1 MISQLLKKTDIFPRA
16 HLVALGACSLLV
28 LVVSLWPTKSQS
40 VIVEI
45 PAEVYTPELTEE
57 AIDETPL
64 FSVTETVKSGDTLS
78 TVFERSGAGV
88 SVLYKLILD
97 DDIKT
102 PMEKIFPGQEFVFQF
117 DEAGLLHSVTFNESK
132 MSSYTISFDEARTAS
147 IEKLVKTPDIHTRYA
162 KATIDDS
169 LFMAGMK
176 AGLTDNMIMQLA
188 TIYGWDID
196 FALDIR
202 KGDSFSLL
210 YEENYLDGEKL
221 SDGPIIAARF
231 YNNGRELTALRYTD
245 ESGRTDYY
253 DPSGDSM
260 RKAFLRTPMDVFRIS
275 SSFNPKRKHPVLNK
289 IVAHK
294 GTDYAAPIG
303 TPIKVTGDGKVLKAY
318 YSSTYGN
325 VAIVQHGEGIRTLYA
340 HMSEFSKYA
349 RSGKRIKQG
358 QVIGYVG
365 KTGRVTG
372 AHLHYEFQVH
382 GVHKNPQTV
391 KLPNAQPLD
400 KKYLESYKSYAA
412 NVSGQLRVYD
422 EAYAQSDSPII
433 NLE

>member
-1 MISQLLKKTDIFPRA
+1 MMSQLLKKTDIFPRA

-28 LVVSLWPTKSQS
+28 LLVSLWPTKSQS
-40 VIVEI
+40 VVVEI
-45 PAEVYTPELTEE
+45 PADVYTPELVEDIIEE
-57 AIDETPL
+57 NPL
-64 FSVTETVKSGDTLS
+64 TSVTETVKSGDTLS

-88 SVLYKLILD
+88 SVLYKLILND
-97 DDIKT
+97 EIKT
-102 PMEKIFPGQEFVFQF
+102 PMEKIFPGQEFVFKF
-117 DEAGLLHSVTFNESK
+117 DEADLLHSVTFNESK
-132 MSSYTISFDEARTAS
+132 MVSYTISFDEERTAS

-210 YEENYLDGEKL
+210 YEENYLEGEKL

-340 HMSEFSKYA
+340 HMSKFSKYA
-349 RSGKRIKQG
+349 RAGNRVKQG

-391 KLPNAQPLD
+391 KLPNAQPLNS
-400 KKYLESYKSYAA
+400 KYLENFKSYAA
-412 NVSGQLRVYD
+412 NVSGQLSVYD
-422 EAYAQSDSPII
+422 EAYAQSDTPII
-433 NLE
+433 HLE

>member
-1 MISQLLKKTDIFPRA
+1 MMSQLLKKTDIFPRA

-28 LVVSLWPTKSQS
+28 LLVSLWPTKSQS
-40 VIVEI
+40 VVVEI
-45 PAEVYTPELTEE
+45 PADVYTPELVEDFIEE
-57 AIDETPL
+57 NPL
-64 FSVTETVKSGDTLS
+64 TSVTETVKSGDTLS

-88 SVLYKLILD
+88 SVLYKLILND
-97 DDIKT
+97 EIKT
-102 PMEKIFPGQEFVFQF
+102 PMEKIFPGQEFVFKF
-117 DEAGLLHSVTFNESK
+117 DEADLLHSVTFNESK
-132 MSSYTISFDEARTAS
+132 MVSYTISFNEERTAS

-210 YEENYLDGEKL
+210 YEENYLEGEKL

-340 HMSEFSKYA
+340 HMSKFSKYA
-349 RSGKRIKQG
+349 RAGKRVKQG

-391 KLPNAQPLD
+391 KLPNAQPLNS
-400 KKYLESYKSYAA
+400 KYLENFKSYAA
-412 NVSGQLRVYD
+412 NVSGQLSVYD
-422 EAYAQSDSPII
+422 EAYAQSDTPII
-433 NLE
+433 HLE